1 MTIAGLLVGKV
12 WIVPLHGHAVG
23 HNLKAVEFMK
33 RGVATFFGHHVEIEK
48 VLIVFLSSLQQLRG
62 DASVPVGRTDEQVV
76 KEGCHAASVN
86 ATHQSHQVVSVPI
99 RFLWYRRNSV
109 SVRFPDK

>member
-1 MTIAGLLVGKV
+1 MAIAGLLVGKV

-48 VLIVFLSSLQQLRG
+48 VLIVFLSSL
-62 DASVPVGRTDEQVV
+62 
-76 KEGCHAASVN
+76 
-86 ATHQSHQVVSVPI
+86 
-99 RFLWYRRNSV
+99 
-109 SVRFPDK
+109 